1 MLVYGYLSLVATYTA
16 RGMNCEARNIIAQFM
31 LFLTIHQDRVL
42 MKLYV
47 PTGGNSL
54 QIGAYIAVCS
64 LFNSV
69 AYRCYSLSQSYAK
82 QAS

>member
-42 MKLYV
+42 MKLIDA
-47 PTGGNSL
+47 L
-54 QIGAYIAVCS
+54 A
-64 LFNSV
+64 L
-69 AYRCYSLSQSYAK
+69 L
-82 QAS
+82 